1 MKKLTVDR
9 IEDSIA
15 VCMDDNEIITELC
28 ISDLPFEV
36 REGKII
42 IVNDDGSFEQN
53 IESEEERREELFGL
67 QESLFDE

>member
-9 IEDSIA
+9 IEGNIA

-28 ISDLPFEV
+28 ILDLPFEV
-36 REGKII
+36 REGTII

>member
-9 IEDSIA
+9 IEGNIA
-15 VCMDDNEIITELC
+15 VCIDDNEIIAELYV
-28 ISDLPFEV
+28 SDLPFEV
-36 REGKII
+36 REGTII

-53 IESEEERREELFGL
+53 IESEEERREELFTL